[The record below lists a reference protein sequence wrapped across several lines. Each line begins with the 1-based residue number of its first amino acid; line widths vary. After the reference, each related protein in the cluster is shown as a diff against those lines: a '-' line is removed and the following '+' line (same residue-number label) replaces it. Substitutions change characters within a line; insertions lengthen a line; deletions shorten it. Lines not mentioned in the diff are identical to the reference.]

1 MNACLIHITV
11 RGIPFAVTL
20 MEVIYASARH
30 HGIMAIVPPDV
41 CRVVVMVPV
50 RKISEKTAFH
60 VLLIAIMPPAMYVV
74 MENVIICWKIV
85 PIAFRTVA
93 PVIPKVVKRIRV
105 LGMGIA
111 VVPDY
116 ACAMVTGVDLFAM

>member
-1 MNACLIHITV
+1 
-11 RGIPFAVTL
+11 
-20 MEVIYASARH
+20 
-30 HGIMAIVPPDV
+30 
-41 CRVVVMVPV
+41 MVPV

-60 VLLIAIMPPAMYVV
+60 VLLIAIIPPAMYVV
-74 MENVIICWKIV
+74 MENVIIWKIV

-93 PVIPKVVKRIRV
+93 PVRPKFVKRIRV
-105 LGMGIA
+105 LGMGIV